1 MCHPTLH
8 VKQKSLPEQTKLSG
22 MSTNPKNLP
31 KHIKKGHELVFSQ
44 QDLTAREANLFGLMV
59 ANMKPEDWDNQGK
72 TPEYRFTAS
81 QLSEWL
87 GLNNRAI
94 GSQLKQVVS
103 RLASRKIGIIIEK
116 QGDTEFEFTPLFKK
130 ATYKDRVLTLIPND
144 ALSKEYIEYNQGFS
158 LINTKSFLGLKREYT
173 KRLYEILSRFKTDG
187 TNLKPIEID
196 DLRAFMGL
204 LNEDGSLKANKSSF
218 KNTSVFLS
226 RCIKESIEE
235 LSEDPKTSKE
245 ILFLESEDG
254 LGIRLHKHG
263 RNIHAV
269 EFLYRWINNANP
281 AQKLHFEDA
290 KRNITRLETKRLTTD
305 EPLTTEELE
314 LLSYSYRSIDEDD
327 KAAFVDQA
335 LMSRQSSGNGD
346 VTPELVDGDDDDK
359 SFLDKLA
366 ELERINGAKGY

>member
-1 MCHPTLH
+1 M
-8 VKQKSLPEQTKLSG
+8 
-22 MSTNPKNLP
+22 
-31 KHIKKGHELVFSQ
+31 I
-44 QDLTAREANLFGLMV
+44 
-59 ANMKPEDWDNQGK
+59 ANMKQEDWDNQ
-72 TPEYRFTAS
+72 TPEYRFTAA

-87 GLNNRAI
+87 GLSNRAI
-94 GSQLKQVVS
+94 GSQLKQVVG

-130 ATYKDRVLTLIPND
+130 ATYKDRMLTLIPND

-187 TNLKPIEID
+187 TSLKPIEVD

-204 LNEDGSLKANKSSF
+204 LNEDGSLKANKTSF
-218 KNTSVFLS
+218 KNNSVFIS

-235 LSEDPKTSKE
+235 LSEDPKTRKE

-254 LGIRLHKHG
+254 LGLKLHKHG

-269 EFLYRWINNANP
+269 EFLYRWINTTTP
-281 AQKLHFEDA
+281 VDKLNFEDA
-290 KRNITRLETKRLTTD
+290 KRNITRLETKRLTTE
-305 EPLTTEELE
+305 EPLTVDELE
-314 LLSYSYRSIDEDD
+314 LLASSYRSIDEEE
-327 KAAFVDQA
+327 KAQFVEEA
-335 LMSRQSSGNGD
+335 LASRQSSGSHDAPADD
-346 VTPELVDGDDDDK
+346 VVEEVLEDK

-366 ELERINGAKGY
+366 ELERMNGSKGY

>member
-1 MCHPTLH
+1 
-8 VKQKSLPEQTKLSG
+8 
-22 MSTNPKNLP
+22 MSTTPKNLP

-59 ANMKPEDWDNQGK
+59 ANMKPEDWDNQSS

-235 LSEDPKTSKE
+235 LSEDPKTRKE

-254 LGIRLHKHG
+254 LGIRVHKHG
-263 RNIHAV
+263 RNIYAI
-269 EFLYRWINNANP
+269 EFLYRWINNP
-281 AQKLHFEDA
+281 SPIEKLNFEDA
-290 KRNITRLETKRLTTD
+290 KRNITRLETKRLTTE
-305 EPLTTEELE
+305 EPLNTEELE
-314 LLSYSYRSIDEDD
+314 LLAYSYRSIDEDD
-327 KAAFVDQA
+327 KAQYVEQA
-335 LMSRQSSGNGD
+335 LTSRKNTTNGELIND
-346 VTPELVDGDDDDK
+346 VIDSDSEDK
-359 SFLDKLA
+359 SFLDKLE
-366 ELERINGAKGY
+366 ELERINGSKGY

>member
-1 MCHPTLH
+1 
-8 VKQKSLPEQTKLSG
+8 

-59 ANMKPEDWDNQGK
+59 ANMKPEDWDKQ
-72 TPEYRFTAS
+72 TPEYKFTAS

-94 GSQLKQVVS
+94 GSQLKQVIS

-187 TNLKPIEID
+187 TNLKPIEVE
-196 DLRAFMGL
+196 DLKAFMGL
-204 LNEDGSLKANKSSF
+204 LNEDGSLKSNKSSF

-235 LSEDPKTSKE
+235 LNDDPKTNKE
-245 ILFLESEDG
+245 IVFLESEDG
-254 LGIRLHKHG
+254 LGFRLHKHG

-269 EFLYRWINNANP
+269 EFLYRWINVPNP
-281 AQKLHFEDA
+281 VEKLNFEES
-290 KRNITRLETKRLTTD
+290 KRNITRLETKRLTTE
-305 EPLTTEELE
+305 EPLTNEELG
-314 LLSYSYRSIDEDD
+314 LLAFSYRSIGEDD
-327 KAAFVDQA
+327 KALAIEQA
-335 LMSRQSSGNGD
+335 LVNRREPTAPEGN
-346 VTPELVDGDDDDK
+346 EENDK

-366 ELERINGAKGY
+366 ELERLNGSKGY

>member
-1 MCHPTLH
+1 MCHSKRH
-8 VKQKSLPEQTKLSG
+8 VDQKSLLKQTKLYG
-22 MSTNPKNLP
+22 MSTSPKNLP

-44 QDLTAREANLFGLMV
+44 QDLTAREANLFGLMI
-59 ANMKPEDWDNQGK
+59 ANMKQEDWDNQ
-72 TPEYRFTAS
+72 TPEYRFTAA

-87 GLNNRAI
+87 GLSNRAI
-94 GSQLKQVVS
+94 GSQLKQVVG

-187 TNLKPIEID
+187 TSLKPIEVD

-204 LNEDGSLKANKSSF
+204 LNEDGSLKANKTSF
-218 KNTSVFLS
+218 KNNSVFIS

-235 LSEDPKTSKE
+235 LSEDPKTRKE

-254 LGIRLHKHG
+254 LGLKLHKHG

-269 EFLYRWINNANP
+269 EFLYRWINTTTP
-281 AQKLHFEDA
+281 VDKLNFEDA
-290 KRNITRLETKRLTTD
+290 KRNITRLETKRLTTE
-305 EPLTTEELE
+305 EPLTVDELE
-314 LLSYSYRSIDEDD
+314 LLASSYRSIDEEE
-327 KAAFVDQA
+327 KAQFVEEA
-335 LMSRQSSGNGD
+335 LASRQSSGGHDAPADD
-346 VTPELVDGDDDDK
+346 VVEEVLEDK

-366 ELERINGAKGY
+366 DLERMNGSKGY

>member
-1 MCHPTLH
+1 M
-8 VKQKSLPEQTKLSG
+8 KQ
-22 MSTNPKNLP
+22 
-31 KHIKKGHELVFSQ
+31 
-44 QDLTAREANLFGLMV
+44 
-59 ANMKPEDWDNQGK
+59 EDWDNQ
-72 TPEYRFTAS
+72 TPEYRFTAA

-87 GLNNRAI
+87 GLSNRAI
-94 GSQLKQVVS
+94 GSQLKQVIS

-187 TNLKPIEID
+187 TSLKPIEVD

-218 KNTSVFLS
+218 KNNSVFIS

-235 LSEDPKTSKE
+235 LADDPKTRKE

-254 LGIRLHKHG
+254 LGLKLHKHG

-269 EFLYRWINNANP
+269 EFLYRWINTTQP
-281 AQKLHFEDA
+281 VEKLNFEEA
-290 KRNITRLETKRLTTD
+290 KRNITRLETKRLTTE
-305 EPLTTEELE
+305 EPLTIDELE
-314 LLSYSYRSIDEDD
+314 LLAHSYRSIDEDE
-327 KAAFVDQA
+327 KAQFVEQA
-335 LMSRQSSGNGD
+335 LASRQSPASLD
-346 VTPELVDGDDDDK
+346 TPAEEGMEEEVCEDK

-366 ELERINGAKGY
+366 ELERMNGTRGY

>member
-1 MCHPTLH
+1 
-8 VKQKSLPEQTKLSG
+8 
-22 MSTNPKNLP
+22 
-31 KHIKKGHELVFSQ
+31 
-44 QDLTAREANLFGLMV
+44 
-59 ANMKPEDWDNQGK
+59 
-72 TPEYRFTAS
+72 
-81 QLSEWL
+81 
-87 GLNNRAI
+87 
-94 GSQLKQVVS
+94 
-103 RLASRKIGIIIEK
+103 
-116 QGDTEFEFTPLFKK
+116 
-130 ATYKDRVLTLIPND
+130 
-144 ALSKEYIEYNQGFS
+144 
-158 LINTKSFLGLKREYT
+158 
-173 KRLYEILSRFKTDG
+173 
-187 TNLKPIEID
+187 
-196 DLRAFMGL
+196 MGL

>member
-8 VKQKSLPEQTKLSG
+8 VKQKSLPEQTQLSG

>member
-1 MCHPTLH
+1 
-8 VKQKSLPEQTKLSG
+8 

-59 ANMKPEDWDNQGK
+59 ANMKPEDWETQNR

-204 LNEDGSLKANKSSF
+204 LNEDGSLKANKTSF

-269 EFLYRWINNANP
+269 EFLYRWINSVSP
-281 AQKLHFEDA
+281 IQKLNFEDA

-305 EPLTTEELE
+305 EPLETEELE
-314 LLSYSYRSIDEDD
+314 LLAFSYRSIDEDD
-327 KAAFVDQA
+327 KATYVEQA
-335 LMSRQSSGNGD
+335 LLSRQSRGKGD
-346 VTPELVDGDDDDK
+346 VLPDTVESDEDDK

-366 ELERINGAKGY
+366 ELEKINGSKGY